1 MRSLPR
7 WLLLFILNAYILY
20 TIFGVVTYVIIAQ
33 PFGGKEP
40 WNTVSFG
47 EFTFKQ
53 TFRNDSTFHFV
64 GVSSL
69 TPKRISDDGAIMLK
83 DRNGKEISINRE
95 FPGTGL
101 MMPVSQSQYRTLAFV
116 HVAYSL
122 FMICMFIYLLI
133 LLVQFTRSSTTPLF
147 QNYRNGIRLRKIG
160 TLLIILECIRVL
172 FPVAMRFLPGII
184 TGYSGLG
191 VSLNFPVS
199 TGLPD
204 GIIAG
209 LLLIVISDVFN
220 KVND

>member
-33 PFGGKEP
+33 PFGGKEL
-40 WNTVSFG
+40 WNSVSFG

-53 TFRNDSTFHFV
+53 SFRNDSTFHFV

-69 TPKRISDDGAIMLK
+69 TPKRIADGAVVLK
-83 DRNGKEISINRE
+83 DRNGKEISIHRE
-95 FPGTGL
+95 FQGTDF
-101 MMPVSQSQYRTLAFV
+101 MMPVSQSQYRTLAFI
-116 HVAYSL
+116 HIAYSL
-122 FMICMFIYLLI
+122 FMISMFIYLLI

-191 VSLNFPVS
+191 VSLNFPVA

-220 KVND
+220 KDSE